1 MGVPD
6 KSNPEVVVRC
16 QLLVLLVEGLKEEGF
31 GEGRVKGEGV
41 QRRRGLKEEG
51 FGERGVKGGGV

>member
-6 KSNPEVVVRC
+6 KSDPEVVVRY

-31 GEGRVKGEGV
+31 EGGGV
-41 QRRRGLKEEG
+41 RRRRGSKEEE
-51 FGERGVKGGGV
+51 FERGRVRRRRERYW